1 MKKSYRTLEF
11 SFIQDY
17 IKNYCFSE
25 MAKKRIDQIQPFQD
39 IDDLK
44 LYQDD
49 ISSAMKIIYAYGRI
63 PLAPYEDIKEILQ
76 KAQKGGVC
84 YPQDLLK
91 IVQILKNVQEVQAYL
106 DQEIEQSHLLEILSL
121 LYLPKDL
128 YNEILKCVDPSGNIY
143 DHASHE
149 LYRLRRQISAI
160 EANMRKKIE
169 ALRAQNKDYLS
180 HDVIS
185 TRNDH
190 FVLPVNVSY
199 KNQIKGI
206 HHGHSSSGRTTYVE
220 PEEIVSYNNQLSQI
234 KQDEQLEIHRILLE
248 LTKKVRSYDRVL
260 NEDLEIMIEMDAVF
274 AISEYGKKL
283 DMVMPIV
290 DENCQEI
297 ELLKARHPLIDQKE
311 VVANDIVLKKPQD
324 ILLISGSNT
333 GGKTVALKT
342 AGLLSLMA
350 ICGLPIPVT
359 QAKLPLFDD
368 VFVDVGDEQSIEQ

>member
-1 MKKSYRTLEF
+1 M
-11 SFIQDY
+11 
-17 IKNYCFSE
+17 
-25 MAKKRIDQIQPFQD
+25 
-39 IDDLK
+39 
-44 LYQDD
+44 
-49 ISSAMKIIYAYGRI
+49 
-63 PLAPYEDIKEILQ
+63 
-76 KAQKGGVC
+76 
-84 YPQDLLK
+84 
-91 IVQILKNVQEVQAYL
+91 

-128 YNEILKCVDPSGNIY
+128 YNENFKNASIQVENIY

-248 LTKKVRSYDRVL
+248 LTKR
-260 NEDLEIMIEMDAVF
+260 
-274 AISEYGKKL
+274 
-283 DMVMPIV
+283 
-290 DENCQEI
+290 
-297 ELLKARHPLIDQKE
+297 
-311 VVANDIVLKKPQD
+311 
-324 ILLISGSNT
+324 
-333 GGKTVALKT
+333 
-342 AGLLSLMA
+342 
-350 ICGLPIPVT
+350 
-359 QAKLPLFDD
+359 
-368 VFVDVGDEQSIEQ
+368 